1 MEPLARNLLENR
13 RAVWGVFLIG
23 LIVRLAY
30 ILQID
35 ASPLFSH
42 PAVDAETY
50 TEHALRLAGG
60 NWLGWGEGPFWQ
72 PPLYPYFLGAIRSI
86 FADSFFYAARF
97 FQALCGAFSC
107 LLIYWIGGKLLRPA
121 VGLIAGFVAALYGPM
136 IFFDGELLPASL
148 ATLLNL
154 IGLALLIRA
163 LEQPSK
169 GRFLGAGVAFG
180 LGGIAVPTVL
190 LFALVTAVWIWRRG
204 EGGLLLAGAFLLGI
218 VLVIAPVTLRN
229 LVVGGDT
236 VLISYN
242 GGVNFYIGNSAN
254 YPATLEVRP
263 GWEWDDLVG
272 MPLEVGVVRPAEK
285 SNFFL
290 GKSWNFIKE
299 QPLSYMGLLI
309 EKTAAFWHGDEA
321 GRNQAIYFW
330 RDYSGILSA
339 LLWKFGLAFPFG
351 LVAPLALFGLLLSV
365 RREGLTLP
373 VIFVLAYGL
382 GVVLFFVTA
391 RYRIPVVPMLLL
403 FAAYGLLDLIDQIR
417 ERGIKG
423 AGLGIAVCLLFA
435 LLVNW
440 RVGEMDM
447 EGDAAIHYN
456 LGNGFAEEKEAERA
470 KEAFERAVAL
480 DPEYWQAWF
489 NLGTM
494 RAVTGDMAG
503 AAEIFAKVSEKEGER
518 EKVWLSLAHAHLFLR
533 QQEEALKAYWQAL
546 RVNPHARQPYVEV
559 LTLFLR
565 AGDER
570 NAERVLQ
577 QAIAYHPREAGEL
590 RGMYA
595 QMKKEIERRKA
606 EKREKGE
613 GGF

>member
-1 MEPLARNLLENR
+1 MESFARNLLVDR
-13 RAVWGVFLIG
+13 RTGWGIFFIA

-30 ILQID
+30 LLQID
-35 ASPLFSH
+35 ASPLFTH

-72 PPLYPYFLGAIRSI
+72 PPLYPYLLGVIRTI
-86 FADSFFYAARF
+86 FSDSFFYAARF
-97 FQALCGAFSC
+97 FQAVCGAFSC
-107 LLIYWIGGKLLRPA
+107 LLIYWIGGKLFRPV
-121 VGLIAGFVAALYGPM
+121 VGLIAGLVGALYGPM

-148 ATLLNL
+148 ATLLDL
-154 IGLALLIRA
+154 AGLVLLIRA
-163 LEQPSK
+163 LEKPSK
-169 GRFLGAGVAFG
+169 GRFLGAGIVFG
-180 LGGIAVPTVL
+180 LGTIAVPTVL
-190 LFALVTAVWIWRRG
+190 LFVLVAAVWVWRRG
-204 EGGLLLAGAFLLGI
+204 EGGLRSAGAFLLG
-218 VLVIAPVTLRN
+218 VALVIAPVALRN
-229 LVVGGDT
+229 QAIGGDG

-242 GGVNFYIGNSAN
+242 SGINFYIGNNAD

-272 MPLEVGVVRPAEK
+272 MPLEAGIVRPAEK
-285 SNFFL
+285 SSFFL

-299 QPLSYMGLLI
+299 QPFSYLGMLI
-309 EKTAAFWHGDEA
+309 EKTAGFWHGDET
-321 GRNQAIYFW
+321 GRNQAIYYW
-330 RDYSGILSA
+330 RNYSGLLSV
-339 LLWKFGLAFPFG
+339 LLWKYGLAFPFG

-373 VIFVLAYGL
+373 VLFVLAYGL
-382 GVVLFFVTA
+382 GVILFFVTA
-391 RYRIPVVPMLLL
+391 RYRIPVMPMLLL
-403 FAAYGLLDLIDQIR
+403 FAGYGLLDLIDQIR

-423 AGLGIAVCLLFA
+423 AGFGIAVCLLFA
-435 LLVNW
+435 LLANW
-440 RVGEMDM
+440 RVGVMDM

-456 LGNGFAEEKEAERA
+456 LGNGLAEEKEIERA
-470 KEAFERAVAL
+470 KESFERAVTL

-503 AAEIFAKVSEKEGER
+503 AAEIFAKVSKEEGER

-533 QQEEALKAYWQAL
+533 QQEQAMKAYWQAL
-546 RVNPHARQPYVEV
+546 RVNPHSRQPYVEV

-565 AGDER
+565 AGDEA
-570 NAERVLQ
+570 NAERVLR
-577 QAIAYHPREAGEL
+577 QAIAYHPREAEEL

-595 QMKKEIERRKA
+595 RMKVEVEKRRA
-606 EKREKGE
+606 EK
-613 GGF
+613 